1 MDPYAT
7 FVRRCCF
14 GAVGF
19 FTTCPSSAIIRSAAR
34 VINPDRVNPCNSAN
48 LSIALKACSG
58 IVTFTRT
65 ALAASA
71 GAATRMATPFLFSAS
86 DMIASSEEGSG
97 IASPSSSSPSRCN
110 ASASAA
116 ILRASSRVV
125 PAVTH
130 PGNDNPN
137 RPKSDPKP
145 RIHCTPSTVFS
156 IRSHAGSEPRRQ
168 RRHWR
173 RWSARRRRQDESD
186 QNEIVSVPKAPRPAY
201 LNALIAAPP
210 AKRACGPS
218 SSSIRMS

>member
-145 RIHCTPSTVFS
+145 RIHRTPSTVFS